1 MEYPFFDR
9 LEARLREPLPGLEAQ
24 YKLAHKV
31 RQQPADPGPDARI
44 ASVLALFYPDAN
56 DWNIALIQRVSTERD
71 QHSGQISF
79 PGGKQEPDDPSLAFT
94 ALREAEEEI
103 GVSPQDV
110 TLLGSLSPLFIPVS
124 NFLVHPFVGHISYR
138 PDFTLQ
144 TTEVADL
151 VELPLPH
158 LLDPS
163 IIGTTDIPI
172 SSRMT
177 LREVPFFDVHGKVVW
192 GATAMILS
200 ELKEVLPL

>member
-1 MEYPFFDR
+1 MDHPFFNR
-9 LEARLREPLPGLEAQ
+9 LEARLRDPLPGQEAQ

-31 RQQPADPGPDARI
+31 RQQPATPGPDARI

-56 DWNIALIQRVSTERD
+56 DWNIALIQRVATERD
-71 QHSGQISF
+71 RHSGQISF
-79 PGGKQEPDDPSLAFT
+79 PGGKQEPEDPNLAFT

-103 GVSPQDV
+103 GVPPKDV
-110 TLLGSLSPLFIPVS
+110 KVLGSLSPLFIPVS
-124 NFLVHPFVGHISYR
+124 NFLVHPFVGHIAYR
-138 PDFTLQ
+138 PNFNQQ

-151 VELPLPH
+151 VELPLPS
-158 LLDPS
+158 LGDPA
-163 IIGTTDIPI
+163 IIGTTDIAI

-177 LREVPFFDVHGKVVW
+177 LREVPYFDVNGKVVW